1 MVSTVITFTKAD
13 VQPPV
18 YIAGGFTDWA
28 PVEMQCESSQSG
40 QNKFTHTTELQ
51 PGEHQYKFRLGPG
64 DWWVLDESAPTADD
78 GSGNIN
84 NAFTVTAE
92 ETKVSS
98 PQPTEDVARAPVPA
112 APFDTLDAVE
122 EELEVRPDT
131 TTADVDTHKEASIPD
146 VAPPPYSVEEHAISK
161 ASEPANQN
169 LVPKVPDIEKSVE
182 SKAQPSAT
190 NGGLAK
196 KMLLVAAIVAI
207 PVAISFFLRR

>member
-1 MVSTVITFTKAD
+1 MVSTVITFTKPD

-84 NAFTVTAE
+84 NALSVTAE
-92 ETKVSS
+92 ETEVSS
-98 PQPTEDVARAPVPA
+98 QQPTEDVSRASVPA
-112 APFDTLDAVE
+112 APLDTLAAVE

-131 TTADVDTHKEASIPD
+131 ITADDHKEASIPD
-146 VAPPPYSVEEHAISK
+146 VAPPPYSAEEHATPQ
-161 ASEPANQN
+161 ASEPAKQN
-169 LVPKVPDIEKSVE
+169 LEPKVTNIERKSVE
-182 SKAQPSAT
+182 SKAQPAAT

-196 KMLLVAAIVAI
+196 NRILLVAAIVAI
-207 PVAISFFLRR
+207 PVALSLFLRR

>member
-1 MVSTVITFTKAD
+1 MVSTVITFTKPD

-18 YIAGGFTDWA
+18 YIAGGFTDWS

-64 DWWVLDESAPTADD
+64 DWWVLDESAPTGQYHIYLLSKIQLADIRIADD

-84 NAFTVTAE
+84 NALSVTAE
-92 ETKVSS
+92 ETEVSS
-98 PQPTEDVARAPVPA
+98 QQPTEDVSRASVPA
-112 APFDTLDAVE
+112 APLDTLAAVE

-131 TTADVDTHKEASIPD
+131 ITADDHKEASIPD
-146 VAPPPYSVEEHAISK
+146 VAPPPYSAEEHATPQ
-161 ASEPANQN
+161 ASEPAKQN
-169 LVPKVPDIEKSVE
+169 LEPKVTNIERKSVE
-182 SKAQPSAT
+182 SKAQPAAT

-196 KMLLVAAIVAI
+196 K
-207 PVAISFFLRR
+207 

>member
-1 MVSTVITFTKAD
+1 MVSTVITFTKPD

-64 DWWVLDESAPTADD
+64 DWWVLDESAPTGQYHIYLLSKIQLADIRIADD

-84 NAFTVTAE
+84 NALSVTAE
-92 ETKVSS
+92 ETEVSS
-98 PQPTEDVARAPVPA
+98 QQPTEDVSRASVPA
-112 APFDTLDAVE
+112 APLDTLAAVE

-131 TTADVDTHKEASIPD
+131 VTAAPLFGGRACYAPGFRACQTKSGAEGHEHREEVCGEQGPARSNERRAGKEVSLIA
-146 VAPPPYSVEEHAISK
+146 
-161 ASEPANQN
+161 
-169 LVPKVPDIEKSVE
+169 LLDICCFTDE
-182 SKAQPSAT
+182 
-190 NGGLAK
+190 
-196 KMLLVAAIVAI
+196 
-207 PVAISFFLRR
+207 F

>member
-1 MVSTVITFTKAD
+1 MVSTVITFTKPD

-64 DWWVLDESAPTADD
+64 DWWVLDESAPTGQYHIYLLSKIQLADIRIADD

-84 NAFTVTAE
+84 NALSVTAE
-92 ETKVSS
+92 ETEVSS
-98 PQPTEDVARAPVPA
+98 QQPTEDVSRASVPA
-112 APFDTLDAVE
+112 APLDTLAAVE

-131 TTADVDTHKEASIPD
+131 ITADDHKEASIPD
-146 VAPPPYSVEEHAISK
+146 VAPPPYSAEEHATPQ
-161 ASEPANQN
+161 ASEPAKQN
-169 LVPKVPDIEKSVE
+169 LEPKVTNIERKSVE
-182 SKAQPSAT
+182 SKAQPAAT

-196 KMLLVAAIVAI
+196 K
-207 PVAISFFLRR
+207 

>member
-1 MVSTVITFTKAD
+1 VITFTKAD

-18 YIAGGFTDWA
+18 YIAGGFTDWS
-28 PVEMQCESSQSG
+28 PVEMQCESTQSG

-84 NAFTVTAE
+84 NALTVTAE
-92 ETKVSS
+92 ETEVSS
-98 PQPTEDVARAPVPA
+98 PRPTEDVASAPIPA
-112 APFDTLDAVE
+112 APIDTLAAVE

-131 TTADVDTHKEASIPD
+131 IPADVDNHKEASIPD
-146 VAPPPYSVEEHAISK
+146 VAPPPYSAEEHAT
-161 ASEPANQN
+161 AQAPEPAKQS
-169 LVPKVPDIEKSVE
+169 VVAKVPDIVKKSVD
-182 SKAQPSAT
+182 SKVQPLAT
-190 NGGLAK
+190 NDWLSK
-196 KMLLVAAIVAI
+196 KVLLVAAIVAI

>member
-1 MVSTVITFTKAD
+1 MVSTVITFTKPD

-64 DWWVLDESAPTADD
+64 DWWVLDESAPTGQDHIYLLSKIQLADIRIADD

-84 NAFTVTAE
+84 NALSVTAE
-92 ETKVSS
+92 ETEVSS
-98 PQPTEDVARAPVPA
+98 QQPTEDVSRASVPA
-112 APFDTLDAVE
+112 APLDTLAAVE

-131 TTADVDTHKEASIPD
+131 ITADDHKEASIPD
-146 VAPPPYSVEEHAISK
+146 VAPPPYSAEEHATPQ
-161 ASEPANQN
+161 ASEPAKQN
-169 LVPKVPDIEKSVE
+169 LEPKVTNIERKSVE
-182 SKAQPSAT
+182 SKAQPAAT

-196 KMLLVAAIVAI
+196 K
-207 PVAISFFLRR
+207 